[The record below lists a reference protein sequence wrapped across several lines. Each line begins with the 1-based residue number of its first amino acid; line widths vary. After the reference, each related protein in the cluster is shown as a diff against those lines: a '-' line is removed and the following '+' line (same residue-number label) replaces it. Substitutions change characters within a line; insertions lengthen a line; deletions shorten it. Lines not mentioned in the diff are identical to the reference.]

1 MAVASKAGGVLAAK
15 DEKRIIRT
23 VFIALLLDILA
34 FTMILP
40 LFPEMIN
47 FYRAQEVDKGRETVL
62 SHVLWQLNRLKTHIS
77 HRAVVSSR
85 FDTVLLGG
93 LVGSLFSFLQFI
105 ASPIIGRMSDRRGR
119 RYTLLATMWGNI
131 LSTAIWCF
139 ASTFSTFLLARV
151 VGGLS
156 EGNVQLSIAIMSD
169 VTSDA
174 NRSKALALVGIAF
187 SVGFTVGPAIGAFM
201 ARYNITGI
209 KLGGEVF
216 NPFSVAAAMC
226 LALLIIETLYLY
238 IALPETHLIE
248 AAAKTKTTTKEDEG
262 KNLAVHADAAVT
274 RRRLRNASAAHFAHL
289 FLFSGMEFSLTFL
302 TFELFH
308 FSSAQN
314 GRLLGFIGIFA
325 SLIQGGYIRR
335 KKSLSPNN
343 DLSLSNQGV
352 TTCLAAFIL
361 LALVTPER
369 GQGLLWAGG
378 ACLSFTSATVVNC
391 LTAYCSK
398 VCDPKTRGT
407 QMGQFRSWGQLGRS
421 LGPILCCG
429 LYWFLGKTQA
439 YTLMSVAYAVFFLWF
454 NLVVKGYERR
464 LSAATTQQLK
474 QKKTT

>member
-1 MAVASKAGGVLAAK
+1 MAPSRSPQVEKAV
-15 DEKRIIRT
+15 IRT

-47 FYRAQEVDKGRETVL
+47 FYRAREVDTGRDTVL
-62 SHVLWQLNRLKTHIS
+62 SHVLWQLNRLKTQVS
-77 HRAVVSSR
+77 KRAVVSTR

-105 ASPIIGRMSDRRGR
+105 ASPVIGRMSDKRGR

-131 LSTAIWCF
+131 LSTAIWVF
-139 ASTFSTFLLARV
+139 ASSFSTFLLARV

-169 VTSDA
+169 VTTDA

-201 ARYNITGI
+201 TRYNITGLKI
-209 KLGGEVF
+209 AGEVF
-216 NPFSVAAAMC
+216 NPFSVAAALC
-226 LALLIIETLYLY
+226 LALLVIETIYLY
-238 IALPETHLIE
+238 VALPETHLIE
-248 AAAKTKTTTKEDEG
+248 KTAATANG
-262 KNLAVHADAAVT
+262 KNTSDAGQNLSVHKDPLVT
-274 RRRLRNASAAHFAHL
+274 ARRLRNASIAHFTHL

-308 FSSAQN
+308 FTAAQN
-314 GRLLGFIGIFA
+314 GRLLGFVGIFA

-352 TTCLAAFIL
+352 TTCLMAFIL
-361 LALVTPER
+361 LALVTPAR
-369 GQGLLWAGG
+369 GQALLCAGG

-398 VCDPKTRGT
+398 ICDPATRGS
-407 QMGQFRSWGQLGRS
+407 QMGAFRSWGQLGRS

-429 LYWFLGKTQA
+429 LYWFAGKTTA
-439 YTLMSVAYAVFFLWF
+439 YALMSAAYAVFFLWF

-464 LSAATTQQLK
+464 LAVEPAARSGAV
-474 QKKTT
+474 KKAQ

>member
-1 MAVASKAGGVLAAK
+1 MTTPPSHVEKAV
-15 DEKRIIRT
+15 IRT

-47 FYRAQEVDKGRETVL
+47 FYRAREVDTGRDTVL
-62 SHVLWQLNRLKTHIS
+62 SHVLYQLNRLKMQVS
-77 HRAVVSSR
+77 KRAVVSTR

-105 ASPIIGRMSDRRGR
+105 ASPVIGRMSDRKGR

-131 LSTAIWCF
+131 LSTAIWVF
-139 ASTFSTFLLARV
+139 ASSFSTFLLARV

-187 SVGFTVGPAIGAFM
+187 SVGFTVGPAIGAYM
-201 ARYNITGI
+201 TRYNITGLKI
-209 KLGGEVF
+209 GGGVF
-216 NPFSVAAAMC
+216 NPFSVAASLC
-226 LALLIIETLYLY
+226 LALLVIETIYLY
-238 IALPETHLIE
+238 VALPETHLIDRS
-248 AAAKTKTTTKEDEG
+248 ATTTTTTDKKTG
-262 KNLAVHADAAVT
+262 AGQNLAVHKDPRVT
-274 RRRLRNASAAHFAHL
+274 AKRLSNASLAHFTHL

-308 FSSAQN
+308 FTAAQN

-352 TTCLAAFIL
+352 TTCLMAFIL
-361 LALVTPER
+361 LACVTPAR
-369 GQGLLWAGG
+369 GQALLWAGG

-398 VCDPKTRGT
+398 ICDPETRGQ
-407 QMGQFRSWGQLGRS
+407 QMGSFRSWGQLGRS

-429 LYWFLGKTQA
+429 LYWSFGKTAA
-439 YTLMSVAYAVFFLWF
+439 YLLMSVCYAAFFVWF
-454 NLVVKGYERR
+454 NVSVKGYERK
-464 LSAATTQQLK
+464 LAIETTG
-474 QKKTT
+474 KKVQ